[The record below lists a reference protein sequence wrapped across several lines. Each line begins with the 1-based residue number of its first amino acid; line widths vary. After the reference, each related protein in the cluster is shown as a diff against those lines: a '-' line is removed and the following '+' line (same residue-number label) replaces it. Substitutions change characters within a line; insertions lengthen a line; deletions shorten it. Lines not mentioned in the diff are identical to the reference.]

1 MDKLRN
7 IRKKKSTQKITI
19 NHAIVLSVL
28 LLANHSVSAD
38 TTNSARQSGSV
49 SDKRDR
55 SPQGINNGAENRRRN
70 ALKRFDRN
78 FYTPKRIR
86 GHEVREFDGT
96 GNNRRNPTWGASFQH
111 LQRIAE
117 ADYGDGVSTLAGA
130 SRKSA
135 RVISNTIFSQDRED
149 IPNSFNTSDYI
160 WQWGQFIDHD
170 VGLTDGSTDEAINI
184 PVPPGDVFTSEI
196 PVNRAIFD
204 PETGTGVDNPREQ
217 ENEITSWIDG
227 SMVYGSS
234 DERADALREGPD
246 SPFLATSGENLLPLN
261 SDNLPN
267 ASGPIRDPA
276 ILFLAG
282 DVRVNEQIGL
292 TAMHTL
298 FVREHNRVARQLQL
312 QFPHFKAEEIF
323 QSARRIV
330 IAEIQ
335 KITYDEFLPALLGPD
350 TMPSY
355 RGYNPGIRPDMFNEF
370 TVAAYRFGH
379 SSLSPNILT
388 VDENGIENPVELRNA
403 FFNAHN
409 IFTEEDSMDPILR
422 GLANQLHQPIDSKVV
437 DDLRNFLF
445 GEPGQGGFDLVSL
458 NIQRGRDHG
467 VASYND
473 TRAALGLSR
482 ASSFADITSDTD
494 VQNAL
499 EEAYDY
505 DVDNIDL
512 WVGGL
517 AEDPLTSTGSQLGE
531 LFTTILV
538 RQFDAVRAADRFWH
552 ERDLNDVERR
562 FVRNTTLSE
571 VIRNNTNIGN
581 ELQRNVFFVR
591 PNRQSQ
597 PAPSAPGRP
606 VCQSAA
612 SDPDGDGFGWENNA
626 TCLVSSETPQ
636 TPQSQPTPSAP
647 GLPVC
652 LSAASDSD
660 GDGFG
665 WENNASCLVANTSAP
680 DTGGSNSGGT
690 NTGGTIFCESAE
702 SDPDGDGW
710 GWENSQSCLVR

>member
-1 MDKLRN
+1 M
-7 IRKKKSTQKITI
+7 S
-19 NHAIVLSVL
+19 
-28 LLANHSVSAD
+28 
-38 TTNSARQSGSV
+38 
-49 SDKRDR
+49 
-55 SPQGINNGAENRRRN
+55 
-70 ALKRFDRN
+70 
-78 FYTPKRIR
+78 
-86 GHEVREFDGT
+86 
-96 GNNRRNPTWGASFQH
+96 
-111 LQRIAE
+111 LQ
-117 ADYGDGVSTLAGA
+117 V
-130 SRKSA
+130 K
-135 RVISNTIFSQDRED
+135 
-149 IPNSFNTSDYI
+149 
-160 WQWGQFIDHD
+160 
-170 VGLTDGSTDEAINI
+170 
-184 PVPPGDVFTSEI
+184 
-196 PVNRAIFD
+196 
-204 PETGTGVDNPREQ
+204 
-217 ENEITSWIDG
+217 SWIDG

-350 TMPSY
+350 TMPRY
-355 RGYNPGIRPDMFNEF
+355 RGYNPRIRPDMFNEF

-517 AEDPLTSTGSQLGE
+517 A
-531 LFTTILV
+531 
-538 RQFDAVRAADRFWH
+538 AM
-552 ERDLNDVERR
+552 
-562 FVRNTTLSE
+562 
-571 VIRNNTNIGN
+571 
-581 ELQRNVFFVR
+581 
-591 PNRQSQ
+591 
-597 PAPSAPGRP
+597 
-606 VCQSAA
+606 
-612 SDPDGDGFGWENNA
+612 
-626 TCLVSSETPQ
+626 
-636 TPQSQPTPSAP
+636 
-647 GLPVC
+647 
-652 LSAASDSD
+652 
-660 GDGFG
+660 
-665 WENNASCLVANTSAP
+665 
-680 DTGGSNSGGT
+680 
-690 NTGGTIFCESAE
+690 
-702 SDPDGDGW
+702 
-710 GWENSQSCLVR
+710 